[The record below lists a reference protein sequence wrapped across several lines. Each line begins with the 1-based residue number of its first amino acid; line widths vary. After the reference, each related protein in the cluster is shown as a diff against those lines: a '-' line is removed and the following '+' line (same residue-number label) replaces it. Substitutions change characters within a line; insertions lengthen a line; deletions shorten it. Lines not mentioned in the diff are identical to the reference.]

1 MLKSIYYF
9 IENKKAKSNC
19 QMQPRCSEFNKVKL
33 RDSET
38 SFCQVMKE
46 NPAPPQLINERPT
59 DCVDGWRVFPFCD
72 WCSCRTAL
80 GSASEL
86 DTFSDGQVSSMLCPF
101 YCQSSWEHLHSGNTG
116 WFRIARKWQHPLCLM
131 RGSHYRKISHSFST
145 IPNGKQP
152 SSGQQHMV
160 WTL

>member
-1 MLKSIYYF
+1 
-9 IENKKAKSNC
+9 
-19 QMQPRCSEFNKVKL
+19 
-33 RDSET
+33 
-38 SFCQVMKE
+38 MKE
-46 NPAPPQLINERPT
+46 KPTPPQLINERPT

-72 WCSCRTAL
+72 WCSCRTTL

-86 DTFSDGQVSSMLCPF
+86 DTFSHGQVSSVQCPF

-116 WFRIARKWQHPLCLM
+116 WFRIARKWQHSLCLM
-131 RGSHYRKISHSFST
+131 RWSHYRKISHSFST

-160 WTL
+160 WTLYEANLILLREFFHC